1 MMSSLVASQS
11 GEMDQ
16 QFSRRTLTKY
26 AWLSIAAAVITIV
39 LKMVAW
45 RITGSVGLFSDAAES
60 IVNLVAAV
68 VALTVLII
76 SARPADKGHQYG
88 HTKAEYFSAVTEGAM
103 IFVAAGVIIVSA
115 ALRFFHPKPLESI
128 CIGLIISVVA
138 TLVNGGTAF
147 ILLRGAKK
155 YRSIT
160 LKADGKHLM
169 TDVYTTVGV
178 LVAVGIVALT
188 HWYWMDPLI
197 AIAVGINILW
207 TGWKVMKESLDGLM
221 DAAMSD
227 ANQEAMFKVL
237 DTYRSQDV
245 DFHAIRSRESGS
257 SNFIE
262 FHILV
267 PGDWTV
273 QKSHDLADAIEEKLM
288 EVIPDLHVQSHVEP
302 REDPMSYD
310 DLGPLDEPGNPDTLA
325 QKYTTGKDTASKNT
339 AQKDTEQ
346 KGTVQKDTTPKDT
359 VGGGEE

>member
-128 CIGLIISVVA
+128 GIGLIISVVA

-197 AIAVGINILW
+197 AIAVGIN
-207 TGWKVMKESLDGLM
+207 GEEVG
-221 DAAMSD
+221 
-227 ANQEAMFKVL
+227 
-237 DTYRSQDV
+237 R
-245 DFHAIRSRESGS
+245 
-257 SNFIE
+257 SNFDTRGK
-262 FHILV
+262 L
-267 PGDWTV
+267 WN
-273 QKSHDLADAIEEKLM
+273 SAIASSS
-288 EVIPDLHVQSHVEP
+288 I
-302 REDPMSYD
+302 
-310 DLGPLDEPGNPDTLA
+310 DTAEA
-325 QKYTTGKDTASKNT
+325 QKNPVTFTVPASKLKVGENLIAVEVHPGISRRNVRPNVSFDMQAT
-339 AQKDTEQ
+339 AKAPVAEQ
-346 KGTVQKDTTPKDT
+346 PAEKEAPAANEAEQPVVDNANNAAADRGERRIVNNGVGTRVPMQSRRN
-359 VGGGEE
+359 

>member
-128 CIGLIISVVA
+128 GC
-138 TLVNGGTAF
+138 
-147 ILLRGAKK
+147 LL
-155 YRSIT
+155 
-160 LKADGKHLM
+160 
-169 TDVYTTVGV
+169 YTS
-178 LVAVGIVALT
+178 
-188 HWYWMDPLI
+188 P
-197 AIAVGINILW
+197 
-207 TGWKVMKESLDGLM
+207 S
-221 DAAMSD
+221 
-227 ANQEAMFKVL
+227 
-237 DTYRSQDV
+237 
-245 DFHAIRSRESGS
+245 
-257 SNFIE
+257 
-262 FHILV
+262 
-267 PGDWTV
+267 
-273 QKSHDLADAIEEKLM
+273 
-288 EVIPDLHVQSHVEP
+288 P
-302 REDPMSYD
+302 RDS
-310 DLGPLDEPGNPDTLA
+310 
-325 QKYTTGKDTASKNT
+325 
-339 AQKDTEQ
+339 
-346 KGTVQKDTTPKDT
+346 
-359 VGGGEE
+359 

>member
-128 CIGLIISVVA
+128 GIGLIISVVA

-178 LVAVGIVALT
+178 LV
-188 HWYWMDPLI
+188 
-197 AIAVGINILW
+197 AVGINILW